1 MREFNKKIV
10 KARQDIKK
18 IYEYLDVLNTEV
30 QYEFDRQI
38 ERLKKA
44 RYEDCG
50 LIIQKIE
57 QRMKELSKVKQN
69 IVTNAKLEELASI
82 LDWIDG
88 EEN

>member
-1 MREFNKKIV
+1 MKEFSKTIV

-18 IYEYLDVLNTEV
+18 IYEHLDVLNTEV
-30 QYEFDRQI
+30 QYEFDRQT

-44 RYEDCG
+44 RYNDGG

-69 IVTNAKLEELASI
+69 IVTNARLEELANI

-88 EEN
+88 EGY

>member
-1 MREFNKKIV
+1 MKEFSKKIV

-18 IYEYLDVLNTEV
+18 IYEHLDILNTEV

-44 RYEDCG
+44 RYNDGG

-69 IVTNAKLEELASI
+69 IVTDARIEELARI

-88 EEN
+88 EED